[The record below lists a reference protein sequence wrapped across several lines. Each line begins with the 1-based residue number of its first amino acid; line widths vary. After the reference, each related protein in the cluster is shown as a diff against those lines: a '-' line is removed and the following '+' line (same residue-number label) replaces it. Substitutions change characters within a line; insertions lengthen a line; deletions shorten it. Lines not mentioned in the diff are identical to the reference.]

1 MEKKKKSCVVKQNRN
16 GKLGKRKMAKQDHM
30 VKLQLLMLY
39 SSFIGTF
46 LVNMYISDLESP
58 LYILQGSKTVQDY

>member
-1 MEKKKKSCVVKQNRN
+1 
-16 GKLGKRKMAKQDHM
+16 M

-58 LYILQGSKTVQDY
+58 LYCKAVKLFKTTKNVKHF